1 MKKAV
6 HIFFALLFALF
17 AFLNLNDPDPLAW
30 VSAYGIT
37 ALLFAIAAFGKSQ
50 RTAIGGIALILFV
63 WMCTMIPGMVDWFR
77 LGMPSITGEMKAT
90 DIHVEVVR
98 EFLGLLIAVV
108 ALVVLFITTP
118 KVK

>member
-1 MKKAV
+1 MRKAI
-6 HIFFALLFALF
+6 HLFFAALFALF
-17 AFLNLNDPDPLAW
+17 AYFNLNDPDPLAW

-37 ALLFAIAAFGKSQ
+37 ALLFVIAAFGRSQ
-50 RTAIGGIALILFV
+50 RTAIGGIALILFL
-63 WMCTMIPGMVDWFR
+63 WMCTMFPGMVDWFQ

-108 ALVVLFITTP
+108 ALVVLYLTTSA
-118 KVK
+118 VK

>member
-6 HIFFALLFALF
+6 HLFFAALFSLFAYF
-17 AFLNLNDPDPLAW
+17 NLNDPDPLAW

-37 ALLFAIAAFGKSQ
+37 ALLFVIAAFGRSQ
-50 RTAIGGIALILFV
+50 RSAIGGVALILFV
-63 WMCTMIPGMVDWFR
+63 WMCTMIPGMVDWFQ

-98 EFLGLLIAVV
+98 EFLGLFIAVV
-108 ALVVLFITTP
+108 ALVGLFITTYSDR
-118 KVK
+118 